1 MVRKQHLST
10 AAGLNERKRSLIG
23 NVSNS
28 LSEQIISQKRRQQ
41 ERMTVIMDTGIATK
55 CIYGNH
61 KKFEGDRTG
70 AISFPIYQTAT
81 YAHPAVGQSTGYDY
95 SRLQNPTREQL
106 EKIVASLEGGLDA
119 LAFSSGMAAITT
131 LMEIFKPGDHI
142 ISEADLYGGSIRL
155 FDHINQKNGIEF
167 SRINFA
173 EEDPENYIKEN
184 TKAIY
189 IETPTNPMMNVIDI
203 RKTAELAKKHNLL
216 LIVDNT
222 FLSPY
227 FQRPFEL
234 GADIILHSGT
244 TFLSGHNDTLAGFI
258 VVNTPELSE
267 KLRYIIKTTGAG
279 LAPFDSWLVL
289 RGIKTLPIR
298 MEKAQENAQAIVEF
312 LLQEKKVK
320 NVYYPGIPGTNNYE
334 VCKSQASGFGSML
347 TFEVE
352 SKELALHILESLK
365 LIPFAESL
373 GGVET
378 LITYP
383 TTQTHADVPEEIR
396 IKNGITDSV
405 LRLSAGIEDKKDL
418 IADLKQAIDSFRE

>member
-23 NVSNS
+23 NVSSS

-61 KKFEGDRTG
+61 EKFEGDRTG

-244 TFLSGHNDTLAGFI
+244 KFLSGHNDTLAGFI

-352 SKELALHILESLK
+352 SKALALHILESLK